1 MKTQNGSLSR
11 LQPVL
16 EQWTVLGPGERD
28 NWAFQRE
35 NFYSTHRKVWSPCC
49 RCTDTFSL
57 SCSSPRKTNKWNKA
71 GQTKLNCSQILI
83 KHQRKVI
90 IITNNSP
97 GIFSHWRYPAA
108 AQDHSLRLKKRELE
122 ISSDRYRDWQR
133 PVFSIVRRLDTGI
146 LLDNG
151 MQLIRNGMW
160 MFGPQNK
167 C

>member
-83 KHQRKVI
+83 KHPHHHNEQL
-90 IITNNSP
+90 T
-97 GIFSHWRYPAA
+97 RYFLP
-108 AQDHSLRLKKRELE
+108 LT
-122 ISSDRYRDWQR
+122 ISGSCSGSQFEAEKERIGNLLWQISWLT
-133 PVFSIVRRLDTGI
+133 VFSIVRRLDSRHWHP
-146 LLDNG
+146 
-151 MQLIRNGMW
+151 IR
-160 MFGPQNK
+160 
-167 C
+167 